1 MKIAL
6 NAHFWE
12 QPNTGSGQYVR
23 ALLHALIHNDIE
35 NDYVLVTSQRRL
47 LATPPCVSVHSTP
60 ETLGRSKNLAKVWFE
75 QVAFVRA
82 CQREG
87 AHLAHVPYFA
97 PPLFPSTPLIAT
109 IHDLIPLILPLY
121 RGSIL
126 VRAYTQLVA
135 AGARRA
141 NAIIADSEWSK
152 RDIVQRLRINPARVH
167 VVYLAAEEQYAP
179 ADTASIEQVRRQYA
193 LPDKF
198 ILYLGGFDQR
208 KNVRV
213 IIQAFARL
221 HDLHAQGYRLVL
233 GGTILGHD
241 SEFFPN
247 PRRLARESNLPDDA
261 VRFIGWVKEEDKPAL
276 YSSATAF
283 VFASLYEGFGLP
295 PLEAMACG
303 TPVICSNASS
313 LPEVV
318 GDAAITVDPNDV
330 AAWANAMRTLLTDE
344 TRRREMRERGLAQAK
359 KFSWRR
365 CAQETL
371 AVYQSIRRRAQFDVE
386 SQPR

>member
-6 NAHFWE
+6 NANFWE

-23 ALLHALIHNDIE
+23 ALLRALVHNDIE
-35 NDYVLVTSQRRL
+35 NDYVLITPQRHL
-47 LATPPCVSVHSTP
+47 TATPLCASVHSTP
-60 ETLGRSKNLAKVWFE
+60 PRFRRSKNLAKVWFE

-82 CQREG
+82 CQHEH
-87 AHLAHVPYFA
+87 ADLAHVPYFA
-97 PPLFPSTPLIAT
+97 PPLFPHTPLIVT

-141 NAIIADSEWSK
+141 NAIIADSECSK
-152 RDIVQRLRINPARVH
+152 RDIIERLHIDPTRVH
-167 VVYLAAEEQYAP
+167 VVYLAADERYTP
-179 ADTASIEQVRRQYA
+179 ADATDIEKVRRKYA
-193 LPDKF
+193 LPEKF
-198 ILYLGGFDQR
+198 VLYLGGFDQR

-221 HDLHAQGYRLVL
+221 HDLHARGYRLVL
-233 GGTILGHD
+233 GGAILGHD
-241 SEFFPN
+241 SEFFPD
-247 PRRLARESNLPDDA
+247 PRRLAREANLPDNA
-261 VRFIGWVKEEDKPAL
+261 IQFIGWVEEEDKPAL
-276 YSSATAF
+276 YSSATVF

-330 AAWANAMRTLLTDE
+330 EAWADAMRTVLTDE
-344 TRRREMRERGLAQAK
+344 TRRIEMRERGLAQAK
-359 KFSWRR
+359 MFSWRK

-371 AVYQSIRRRAQFDVE
+371 ATYRTIEDQAH
-386 SQPR
+386 